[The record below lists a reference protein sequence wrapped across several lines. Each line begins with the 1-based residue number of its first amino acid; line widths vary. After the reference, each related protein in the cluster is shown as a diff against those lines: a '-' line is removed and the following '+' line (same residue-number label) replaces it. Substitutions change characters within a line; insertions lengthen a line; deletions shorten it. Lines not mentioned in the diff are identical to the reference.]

1 MKSVHTQALRRM
13 GVSGLTVAALAAT
26 VAAAIGTGVAAAA
39 PTATAGTVHANIG
52 LPDDRWVTGAG
63 SADRF
68 TYWTT
73 AAENRSEISSAAVYL
88 PRGTA
93 PEGGWPV
100 IAWAH
105 DTVGLADKC
114 APSWSGKTESAA
126 HWNDITPWLRKGY
139 AVVASDY
146 AGLGVEGAT
155 PDLQGDIKA
164 RNIVDAVKAA
174 HDITPDL
181 SDEWIVNGN
190 GSGATSALATAR
202 NAIAWQGPEL
212 DFRGAVTTSV
222 PANLG
227 ELVLSAGPG
236 FIPVPLP
243 TDLTAEVLYAIAGI
257 RGSYPELNLNSYLS
271 TEGKA
276 LVDKALKV
284 CSAELQR
291 SVASTGLN
299 ELFTKPVASIPNIRP
314 VVAAYLG
321 VPDRG
326 YDKPVFIGQGLLDTT
341 VVLPYTLD
349 FINRVQA
356 SGQNVTVRTYPS
368 DGQGTAAAALPD
380 ASGFVER
387 IFAG

>member
-1 MKSVHTQALRRM
+1 MKSVYQQALRAI
-13 GVSGLTVAALAAT
+13 GVRSLAVAALTGAFAT
-26 VAAAIGTGVAAAA
+26 ALGVGVAVAA
-39 PTATAGTVHANIG
+39 PTGTAGTVHANQG

-63 SADRF
+63 SANRF

-73 AAENRSEISSAAVYL
+73 AATDRSEISSAAVYL

-146 AGLGVEGAT
+146 AGLGIKGAA
-155 PDLQGDIKA
+155 PDLQADIKA
-164 RNIVDAVKAA
+164 HNIIDAVKAA
-174 HDITPDL
+174 HDITADL
-181 SDEWIVNGN
+181 SEEWVVNGN
-190 GSGATSALATAR
+190 GSGATAALATAR
-202 NAIAWQGPEL
+202 NAIAWQGSNL
-212 DFRGAVTTSV
+212 DFRGAVSTSV

-236 FIPVPLP
+236 FLPIPLP

-257 RGSYPELNLNSYLS
+257 RGSHPELDLGSYLS
-271 TEGKA
+271 AEGTA
-276 LVDKALKV
+276 LTDMALNV

-291 SVASTGLN
+291 AVAATGLN

-314 VVAAYLG
+314 IVEAYLG

-341 VVLPYTLD
+341 VILPFTVD

-368 DGQGTAAAALPD
+368 DGPSTAAAALPD
-380 ASGFVER
+380 ASGFVAN
-387 IFAG
+387 ILAG